1 MDLSN
6 ADAFEQIKNKF
17 KNNGTIEEVITPQN
31 KNLEIQEESKE
42 DRESKETTENL
53 EITENSSDLIKTV
66 SESNVERKEPE
77 LNLLNVVSL
86 QVEETD
92 DPVFKHRIKI
102 RDKVIEFRKWKVKDR
117 KNFANAQGALEKRK
131 ALVYNCLKNPELPLD
146 NEEYNFILEKIR
158 AVSIKDEIGYN
169 LKCSNC
175 GKEFSLY
182 VNINDV
188 TDCAFS
194 DYHPIEVDG
203 IKIELQDVK
212 NRDFYESAMKVV
224 KDINEKYITDFALH
238 IKSINDN
245 TTLSFQDVVDFILDL
260 DIDLYEEIFKQWDL
274 IRFKCVNLQSV
285 VCPHCSQ
292 ETVYNFNDFPG
303 FFPKSWN

>member
-6 ADAFEQIKNKF
+6 VDAFERIKNKF
-17 KNNGTIEEVITPQN
+17 KNNGTIEEVLVPAHKNIT
-31 KNLEIQEESKE
+31 ESKIE
-42 DRESKETTENL
+42 ENDSKEVIEK
-53 EITENSSDLIKTV
+53 ESSNESSNEIKTV
-66 SESNVERKEPE
+66 NESNVERENEE
-77 LNLLNVVSL
+77 LDLTNVVSL
-86 QVEETD
+86 QIEETD
-92 DPVFKHRIKI
+92 DPVFKYRIKI

-117 KNFANAQGALEKRK
+117 KDFSAAQGSLEKRK
-131 ALVYNCLKNPELPLD
+131 ALVYNCLKDPNTALD

-169 LKCSNC
+169 LQCSNC
-175 GKEFSLY
+175 GKKFSLY

-194 DYHPIEVDG
+194 DYHPIEVEN

-245 TTLSFQDVVDFILDL
+245 NSLSFQDVVNFILDL
-260 DIDLYEEIFKQWDL
+260 DIDIYEKIFKEWDL

-285 VCPHCSQ
+285 ICPHCNK
-292 ETVYNFNDFPG
+292 ETIYNFNDFPG

>member
-1 MDLSN
+1 MGLSN

-17 KNNGTIEEVITPQN
+17 KNNGTVEEVLTPVH
-31 KNLEIQEESKE
+31 KNIPEQKEEVDSKE
-42 DRESKETTENL
+42 VTEKESNE
-53 EITENSSDLIKTV
+53 SSNQLNNEVKTV
-66 SESNVERKEPE
+66 DESNVEKKGEE
-77 LNLLNVVSL
+77 LDLTNVVSL
-86 QVEETD
+86 EIEETD
-92 DPVFKHRIKI
+92 DPVFKYRIKI

-117 KNFANAQGALEKRK
+117 KNFSTAQGALEKRK
-131 ALVYNCLKNPELPLD
+131 ALVYNCLKDPEIALD

-169 LKCSNC
+169 LQCSNC

-194 DYHPIEVDG
+194 DYHPIEVED

-245 TTLSFQDVVDFILDL
+245 NSLSFQDVVNFILDL
-260 DIDLYEEIFKQWDL
+260 DIDIYEEIFKQWDL

-285 VCPHCSQ
+285 VCPHCNK
-292 ETVYNFNDFPG
+292 ETIYNFNDFPG